1 MFIIKK
7 EEITKDIII
16 DVDNN
21 MFLGYCGVINVDN
34 NIVLGDY
41 EEEPIV
47 SFIDGELKITLKNK
61 VIKPLEK

>member
-16 DVDNN
+16 NVDNN
-21 MFLGYCGVINVDN
+21 MFLGN
-34 NIVLGDY
+34 Y
-41 EEEPIV
+41 EEETIV
-47 SFIDGELKITLKNK
+47 SFIDGELKITLNNK

>member
-7 EEITKDIII
+7 EQITKDIII
-16 DVDNN
+16 
-21 MFLGYCGVINVDN
+21 NVDN
-34 NIVLGDY
+34 NIFLGDY

-47 SFIDGELKITLKNK
+47 SFIDGELKMILKNK

>member
-16 DVDNN
+16 
-21 MFLGYCGVINVDN
+21 NVDN
-34 NIVLGDY
+34 NIFLGDY
-41 EEEPIV
+41 EGEPII
-47 SFIDGELKITLKNK
+47 SFIDGELKISLKNK

>member
-21 MFLGYCGVINVDN
+21 IFLGN
-34 NIVLGDY
+34 N

-47 SFIDGELKITLKNK
+47 SFIEGELKITLKNK

>member
-21 MFLGYCGVINVDN
+21 IFLDNCGVINVDN
-34 NIVLGDY
+34 NMFLGKY
-41 EEEPIV
+41 EEEPII

-61 VIKPLEK
+61 VIKPFKK

>member
-21 MFLGYCGVINVDN
+21 IFLGN
-34 NIVLGDY
+34 N

-47 SFIDGELKITLKNK
+47 SFIEGELKITLKNK
-61 VIKPLEK
+61 VIKPFKK

>member
-7 EEITKDIII
+7 EQIIKDII
-16 DVDNN
+16 
-21 MFLGYCGVINVDN
+21 INVDN
-34 NIVLGDY
+34 NIFLGNY

-47 SFIDGELKITLKNK
+47 SFIDGELKMTLKNK